1 MPIKKLSKHTVL
13 KEGTILDPFN
23 KETYKADLW
32 IKDGYIEDIGK
43 FDVPKSAEIIDCK
56 DKIITHGFSDLHVHF
71 LQNVPHTIYLYTFYP
86 PTFTNQ

>member
-32 IKDGYIEDIGK
+32 IKDGYIEDIGE
-43 FDVPKSAEIIDCK
+43 FDVPPVSY
-56 DKIITHGFSDLHVHF
+56 THLT
-71 LQNVPHTIYLYTFYP
+71 LPTICSV
-86 PTFTNQ
+86 